1 MRKNIKKQIYLLT
14 SLTVIASF
22 TFGCS
27 TSKNDN
33 NISPTPNVTSAP
45 IDNESEEFD
54 GTIISLSDTGV
65 QVNGEDATNDSN
77 NSVVVDSNIVY
88 YEEGHDDTYG
98 AGSQEDAHSTEEA
111 AKHTVVTIT
120 KPGTYKV
127 SGQLSY
133 GQIAIDLGEDAK
145 DNPED
150 VVTLILDN
158 ASINCTVAPG
168 IIVYNA
174 YECGDDNEETA
185 TKDVDTVDAGFNLV
199 LADDS
204 KNEVNGAYVSKIYKE
219 GTTDKLHKY
228 DAAIESKVS
237 FNINGETQG
246 NGKLTVNATNEG
258 IESHLHLTINGGE
271 ITINSADDAIN
282 TNEDNVSVLT
292 INDGI
297 ITCDSG
303 SGSEGDGIDSNG
315 YIVINGGY
323 TIASA
328 NGQSA
333 DSGVDSD
340 LGIYI
345 NGGTLLATGN
355 MYDEISS
362 DSTQN
367 FVVLGF
373 NEKKADTDLIMIK
386 DENDDPVVAFNAVN
400 DYTMLVYSSP
410 ELTDANYTLYQV
422 SSVAGDLNGS
432 IYTNITEF
440 NDPVQLQYTSTTM
453 MGPGGGMFKPND
465 GERPALPNGE
475 APENMVRPE
484 NSNQEDGQNTNALPP
499 TSQDAN
505 GEASNGFDPNSQGA
519 NGEAPNGFD
528 PNSQGT
534 NGQAPNGFDPNSQG
548 TNGQAPNISNSE
560 NGQPSTDG
568 NQDNAMQRPE
578 NSNDGENATT
588 EPSIISSISKSS
600 YMFSGISKVTEEK

>member
-1 MRKNIKKQIYLLT
+1 MRKNIKKHIYLLT
-14 SLTVIASF
+14 SLTLIASF

-27 TSKNDN
+27 TSKNESN
-33 NISPTPNVTSAP
+33 NTTPNATSSP
-45 IDNESEEFD
+45 IESESEGFD
-54 GTIISLSDTGV
+54 GTLISLSDNEV
-65 QVNGEDATNDSN
+65 QVNGETASNDSN
-77 NSVVVDSNIVY
+77 SPVYVDSNIVY
-88 YEEGHDDTYG
+88 YEEDHDDTYG
-98 AGSQEDAHSTEEA
+98 AGTETDAHSKEEA
-111 AKHTVVTIT
+111 EQHTVVTIT

-133 GQIAIDLGEDAK
+133 GQIAIDLGENAK

-174 YECGDDNEETA
+174 YECGDDKVDSA
-185 TKDVDTVDAGFNLV
+185 TKDVDTKDAGFNLV

-204 KNEVNGAYVSKIYKE
+204 KNEVNGAYVAKIYKD

-237 FNINGETQG
+237 FNINGETLG

-258 IESHLHLTINGGE
+258 IESSLHLTMNGGE
-271 ITINSADDAIN
+271 ITINSSDDAIN

-297 ITCDSG
+297 IICDSG

-333 DSGVDSD
+333 DSGIDSD

-355 MYDEISS
+355 MYDEISR

-367 FVVLGF
+367 FMVLGF
-373 NEKKADTDLIMIK
+373 NEKKSDTDLIMIK
-386 DENDDPVVAFNAVN
+386 DENDSPMAAFNAVN
-400 DYTMLVYSSP
+400 DYTMLIYSSP
-410 ELTDANYTLYQV
+410 DLTDGNYSLYQI

-440 NDPVQLQYTSTTM
+440 NDPVQLQYNSTSM
-453 MGPGGGMFKPND
+453 MGPGGGMIPPTN
-465 GERPALPNGE
+465 GEMPALP
-475 APENMVRPE
+475 
-484 NSNQEDGQNTNALPP
+484 DGQAP
-499 TSQDAN
+499 N
-505 GEASNGFDPNSQGA
+505 GSNPNSQ
-519 NGEAPNGFD
+519 D
-528 PNSQGT
+528 T

-548 TNGQAPNISNSE
+548 ASGQAPNGSNPKSQGANE
-560 NGQPSTDG
+560 QAQNTQNANKDQQTTD
-568 NQDNAMQRPE
+568 NTQDNATPRP
-578 NSNDGENATT
+578 DGLNNGMNTT
-588 EPSIISSISKSS
+588 NEPSTIFILNKTS
-600 YMFSGISKVTEEK
+600 YMFNGITKVTEDN

>member
-315 YIVINGGY
+315 YIVINGG
-323 TIASA
+323 
-328 NGQSA
+328 
-333 DSGVDSD
+333 
-340 LGIYI
+340 
-345 NGGTLLATGN
+345 TLLATGN

-475 APENMVRPE
+475 APENMGRPE

-505 GEASNGFDPNSQGA
+505 GEASNGLDPNSQGA
-519 NGEAPNGFD
+519 
-528 PNSQGT
+528 

-548 TNGQAPNISNSE
+548 TNGQAPNGSNPNSQAA
-560 NGQPSTDG
+560 NGQVQNTENANNDQQTTD
-568 NQDNAMQRPE
+568 NTQDNATPRPDDL
-578 NSNDGENATT
+578 NNGTNATN
-588 EPSIISSISKSS
+588 EPSTIFALSKTS
-600 YMFSGISKVTEEK
+600 YMFYGISQVAEDK